1 MCDWFEVDWKD
12 ICQVLVLVF
21 KDGTMVIFEH
31 FFSDLG
37 AQGEV
42 QETYL
47 CTSTKPSPPR
57 HNELRKKG
65 EENSGQAI

>member
-1 MCDWFEVDWKD
+1 
-12 ICQVLVLVF
+12 
-21 KDGTMVIFEH
+21 MVIFEH

-57 HNELRKKG
+57 HNELRKKAKKI
-65 EENSGQAI
+65 SGQAI

>member
-1 MCDWFEVDWKD
+1 
-12 ICQVLVLVF
+12 
-21 KDGTMVIFEH
+21 MVIFEH

-47 CTSTKPSPPR
+47 CTATKLSPPR
-57 HNELRKKG
+57 HNELRKEAKKI
-65 EENSGQAI
+65 SGQAI